1 MFGCDGPIPVI
12 AGLDPA
18 IPIMW
23 HGCAFLSGMAGS
35 SPAMTIPKKSIM
47 L

>member
-1 MFGCDGPIPVI
+1 MDSPNVI

-18 IPIMW
+18 VPIRW
-23 HGCAFLSGMAGS
+23 HGCAFLSGMAGW
-35 SPAMTIPKKSIM
+35 SPAMTIPQEPVM

>member
-1 MFGCDGPIPVI
+1 MHPSTVI

-18 IPIMW
+18 IPITW
-23 HGCAFLSGMAGS
+23 HGGALISGMAGS
-35 SPAMTIPKKSIM
+35 NPAMTIPKNPIM